1 MASIVAQESKKPS
14 QSKGNTTPFY
24 FKLKGREAIAAYIF
38 LAPFLIFFSIFFV
51 RATIT
56 SVRLS
61 FFDWRLLRPD
71 ITFIGIGNY
80 IELFND
86 SIWWASVQNTLFFAV
101 LTVIGATTF
110 GLAAALA
117 VTRPIRGGEFF
128 RVLFYIPQLMSV
140 GAIGLVWN
148 WLLNTQFGT
157 INYFLSYIGVGTVNW
172 LGNPDIVMQSL
183 SMVTI
188 WWTFGFPMLI
198 YIAGLQNIPEQ
209 LYEAARIDGANAW
222 QTLVYI
228 TLPLLRPAILFVM
241 VTGFI
246 GHFQVFGQPQIITG
260 GGGPG
265 RASWTVIIYLFQ
277 NAWVAFRMG
286 YGTAIAMVIA
296 IIMAIVTLIQFKLIS
311 RRVEY

>member
-1 MASIVAQESKKPS
+1 MGVSTQANKKIAIA
-14 QSKGNTTPFY
+14 KELKVPFY
-24 FKLKGREAIAAYIF
+24 IKLKNREAIAAYIF
-38 LAPFLIFFSIFFV
+38 LAPFLLLFSIFCV
-51 RATIT
+51 RATIP
-56 SVRLS
+56 SVRIS

-71 ITFIGIGNY
+71 VHFIGIQNY
-80 IELFND
+80 VELIND
-86 SIWWASVQNTLFFAV
+86 SIWWDAVQNTMFFAV
-101 LTVIGATTF
+101 MTVIGATIF

-117 VTRPIRGGEFF
+117 VTRRIRGGEFF
-128 RVLFYIPQLMSV
+128 RVLFYVPQLMSV

-157 INYFLSYIGVGTVNW
+157 INYFLSFIGIAPVNW
-172 LGNPDIVMQSL
+172 LGNPEIVLQSL

-222 QTLVYI
+222 QTLVFI

-246 GHFQVFGQPQIITG
+246 GHFQVFGQPQIITA

-286 YGTAIAMVIA
+286 YGTAVAMVIA
-296 IIMAIVTLIQFKLIS
+296 IIMAVVTTIQFKLIN
-311 RRVEY
+311 RKVEY

>member
-1 MASIVAQESKKPS
+1 MAGIDTPESKKAAL
-14 QSKGNTTPFY
+14 SKELKVPFY
-24 FKLKGREAIAAYIF
+24 LKLGNRETIAAYLF
-38 LAPFLIFFSIFFV
+38 LAPFLILFSIFFI
-51 RATIT
+51 RATIS

-80 IELFND
+80 VELFND
-86 SIWWASVQNTLFFAV
+86 SIWWDAVQNTLFFAIM
-101 LTVIGATTF
+101 TVIGATIF
-110 GLAAALA
+110 GLAAAIA

-128 RVLFYIPQLMSV
+128 RVLFYVPQLMSV

-157 INYFLSYIGVGTVNW
+157 INYFLSFIGIMPVNW

-222 QTLVYI
+222 QTFVFI

-246 GHFQVFGQPQIITG
+246 GHFQVFGQPQIITA

-296 IIMAIVTLIQFKLIS
+296 MIMAVITAIQFKLIS

>member
-1 MASIVAQESKKPS
+1 MAGIETYQNKKVILSKER
-14 QSKGNTTPFY
+14 TVPFY
-24 FKLKGREAIAAYIF
+24 LKLKTREAVAAYIF
-38 LAPFLIFFSIFFV
+38 LAPFLIFFSVFFI

-56 SVRLS
+56 SIRLS

-71 ITFIGIGNY
+71 ITFIGFGNY
-80 IELFND
+80 IELLND
-86 SIWWASVQNTLFFAV
+86 SIWWSAVQNTLFFAIM
-101 LTVIGATTF
+101 TVIGATIF

-128 RVLFYIPQLMSV
+128 RVLFYVPQLMSV
-140 GAIGLVWN
+140 GAIGLIWN

-157 INYFLSYIGVGTVNW
+157 INYFLSFFGIASVNW

-246 GHFQVFGQPQIITG
+246 GHFQVFGQPQIITA

-286 YGTAIAMVIA
+286 FGTAIAMAIA
-296 IIMAIVTLIQFKLIS
+296 MIMAVVTLIQFKLIN
-311 RRVEY
+311 RNVEY